1 MTIPEPRCSQ
11 AIALA
16 LLSALGWLG
25 GCSDNPGGLNSKLQP
40 PPEDLVVSNPAL
52 IAGVTARAGSALA
65 RPAGATDSGGTVA
78 YISLAPGTVPAGRS
92 ATVRRV
98 GDVASVTTAVPDGGF
113 DPVPLGARAGDS
125 VDVQVTD
132 ANARTV
138 FQRRVAVPVALA
150 PIVVRTYPP
159 PRKRD
164 QPLNASIVIVFS
176 EPVDG
181 ATVSAGSIRLL
192 RGQTAVGG
200 TVRFLDPSLD
210 ATHLSVEFAPDAP
223 LGAATD
229 YLLVV
234 TQQLRDLSGDLLAAP
249 DTVTFT
255 TGQSTIGPPDSIR
268 IAPDSQVVLV
278 VGATY
283 PLTATVRDRAR
294 NLLTNQPVTWSSSD
308 PTILTVSPAGLV
320 TAQGD
325 GFALVSASVGGVSTG
340 VGVFVK
346 AQPPVSLSISP
357 TLATVAAG
365 DTLFLLATA
374 RDADGR
380 TINNP
385 SLTWTSSDPAGA
397 TAAPAGPQ
405 QPRYA
410 IVTGVTQA
418 NVTISATS
426 GSARGTAAVTV
437 GPPLAVGTVTI
448 APDRDTLP
456 LQATLQL
463 TATLR
468 SASGRGISGR
478 AITWRTSDPAVA
490 TVDANGLVTAAGV
503 GSAGVTATS
512 EGVDGSATITVIA
525 LQWLSVSANTGFT
538 CGVTSSGAAYCWGD
552 NSAGQ
557 LGIGTQHSPDSCS
570 AIGSYGCSTVPVAV
584 IGGLSF
590 TSVTGWEQ
598 HACGLSTTG
607 AAYCWGENASGEL
620 GIPGGGM
627 APSEPV
633 TGHTFSSLSAGEN
646 FTCGVESNGAAYCW
660 GWNGFGQLGTG
671 GPADGSRWVNPR
683 PVAGGLTFTMAAGK
697 DNNACGL
704 TTSGAAYCWGDNTA
718 GQLGIGTTDGPE
730 HCSPYG
736 DPCSTV
742 PVAVSG
748 GLTFSFLS
756 VGGRHACGLT
766 TTGAA
771 YCWGFNSVGQ
781 LGDGSNNSSSV
792 PVPVTGGLSLSTVSA
807 GGTRTCGVTTSGSAY
822 CWGAGSAAPVVVT
835 GGLVFRTVSVGRE
848 HVCGVTTSQVA
859 FCWGSNFYGQLGNG
873 SQIDSSMPV
882 KVAGQR

>member
-138 FQRRVAVPVALA
+138 FHRRVAVPVALA

-357 TLATVAAG
+357 TPATVAAG

-374 RDADGR
+374 RDAEGR

-478 AITWRTSDPAVA
+478 AITWR
-490 TVDANGLVTAAGV
+490 
-503 GSAGVTATS
+503 
-512 EGVDGSATITVIA
+512 
-525 LQWLSVSANTGFT
+525 
-538 CGVTSSGAAYCWGD
+538 
-552 NSAGQ
+552 NSW
-557 LGIGTQHSPDSCS
+557 P
-570 AIGSYGCSTVPVAV
+570 
-584 IGGLSF
+584 
-590 TSVTGWEQ
+590 
-598 HACGLSTTG
+598 
-607 AAYCWGENASGEL
+607 N
-620 GIPGGGM
+620 
-627 APSEPV
+627 
-633 TGHTFSSLSAGEN
+633 
-646 FTCGVESNGAAYCW
+646 
-660 GWNGFGQLGTG
+660 
-671 GPADGSRWVNPR
+671 
-683 PVAGGLTFTMAAGK
+683 
-697 DNNACGL
+697 
-704 TTSGAAYCWGDNTA
+704 
-718 GQLGIGTTDGPE
+718 
-730 HCSPYG
+730 
-736 DPCSTV
+736 
-742 PVAVSG
+742 
-748 GLTFSFLS
+748 
-756 VGGRHACGLT
+756 
-766 TTGAA
+766 
-771 YCWGFNSVGQ
+771 
-781 LGDGSNNSSSV
+781 
-792 PVPVTGGLSLSTVSA
+792 
-807 GGTRTCGVTTSGSAY
+807 
-822 CWGAGSAAPVVVT
+822 
-835 GGLVFRTVSVGRE
+835 
-848 HVCGVTTSQVA
+848 
-859 FCWGSNFYGQLGNG
+859 
-873 SQIDSSMPV
+873 
-882 KVAGQR
+882 